1 MKAAIYLRVSTDK
14 QTEENQEPDCR
25 RLCEAR
31 GWEPVVYREVESGVK
46 RRPKWDRV
54 KDDVRTGVCRAV
66 VVWALDRTGRTRVQV
81 AHDLS
86 ELFRWG
92 AVVASVKDAWLD
104 QATGP
109 LRDLLVQIMA
119 WVAEGERARL
129 IERTKAGMARA
140 RAAGVKLGRRA
151 LPPDKVT
158 EIRKLAMAG
167 INAYWIC
174 KQTGVKQSTVRTY
187 LKRFEEECA
196 KKGIESEDEK

>member
-1 MKAAIYLRVSTDK
+1 MKAAVYLRVSTDK
-14 QTEENQEPDCR
+14 QTEENQEPDCI

-31 GWEPVVYREVESGVK
+31 GWEPVIYREVESGVK

-54 KDDVRTGVCRAV
+54 KNDVRTGVCRAV

-92 AVVASVKDAWLD
+92 AVVASVKDSWLD

-140 RAAGVKLGRRA
+140 KAAGVKLGRRA
-151 LPPDKVT
+151 LPACQVA

-167 INAYWIC
+167 VNAYWIC

-187 LKRFEEECA
+187 LKRFEEELRE
-196 KKGIESEDEK
+196 KGNESEV

>member
-1 MKAAIYLRVSTDK
+1 VKAAVYLRVSTDK
-14 QTEENQEPDCR
+14 QTEENQEPDCV
-25 RLCEAR
+25 RLCQAR
-31 GWEPVVYREVESGVK
+31 GWEPIIYREVESGVK

-92 AVVASVKDAWLD
+92 ANVASVKDAWLD

-129 IERTKAGMARA
+129 IERTRAGLDRA
-140 RAAGVKLGRRA
+140 RKLGIRLGRR
-151 LPPDKVT
+151 PKIT
-158 EIRKLAMAG
+158 GEIAEEVRKLAAKG
-167 INAYWIC
+167 LNAYWIAWQL
-174 KQTGVKQSTVRTY
+174 KDKGVKQSTVRDF
-187 LKRFEEECA
+187 LRACA
-196 KKGIESEDEK
+196 EKGAESEDEK

>member
-14 QTEENQEPDCR
+14 QTEENQEPDCL

-31 GWEPVVYREVESGVK
+31 GWEPVIYREVESGVK
-46 RRPKWDRV
+46 RRPKWDRL
-54 KDDVRTGVCRAV
+54 KDDVRTGACRAV

-119 WVAEGERARL
+119 WVAEGERSRL
-129 IERTKAGMARA
+129 IERTKAGLERA
-140 RAAGVKLGRRA
+140 RRLGVRLGRRPKITGEVA
-151 LPPDKVT
+151 RRVS
-158 EIRKLAMAG
+158 ELAAEG
-167 INAYWIC
+167 LNPYWIA
-174 KQTGVKQSTVRTY
+174 KQTELKQSTVRDY
-187 LKRFEEECA
+187 LRTCT
-196 KKGIESEDEK
+196 GNGTESEKGKS